1 MPSKSSPSSSNRAAR
16 AIALV
21 LAVAAIGSATAAHAA
36 EHTIVMEGVK
46 FEPAELTVERGAT
59 VVWANK
65 DPFPHTATARGAFDS
80 KEIEA
85 GKSWKWIARKAG
97 SYDYVCTLHPG
108 MKGKLTVK

>member
-1 MPSKSSPSSSNRAAR
+1 VR
-16 AIALV
+16 ALV
-21 LAVAAIGSATAAHAA
+21 LALAVAAIASASATHAA
-36 EHTIVMEGVK
+36 EQTVVIEGVK

-59 VVWANK
+59 VVWVNK

-80 KEIEA
+80 KEIA
-85 GKSWKWIARKAG
+85 PGKSWKWIARKTG

>member
-1 MPSKSSPSSSNRAAR
+1 MA
-16 AIALV
+16 
-21 LAVAAIGSATAAHAA
+21 SASAAHAA
-36 EHTIVMEGVK
+36 EQTVVIEGVK

-59 VVWANK
+59 VVWVNK

-80 KEIEA
+80 KEIA
-85 GKSWKWIARKAG
+85 PGKSWKWIARKTG

>member
-1 MPSKSSPSSSNRAAR
+1 MRALAR
-16 AIALV
+16 V
-21 LAVAAIGSATAAHAA
+21 LAVAAIASATAAYAA

-59 VVWANK
+59 VLWVNK

-80 KEIEA
+80 KEIA
-85 GKSWKWIARKAG
+85 PGKSWKWIARRAG